1 MSVNQLKDHTEF
13 FKEVFKRTLSG
24 EVKSVEKNDFFDSLE
39 YPISEYD
46 FYDTFL
52 EVGTKMVDEH
62 NDFSFKLSVE
72 EDIAGEGGPAY
83 QYIVV
88 KVEILESNNIHVK
101 TGEIFY
107 FNMPVDFDSWVGVDC
122 SYMIQRCYQ
131 VYRAKVTRTE
141 FVSKEMLDKDNVTVV
156 L

>member
-1 MSVNQLKDHTEF
+1 MPINQPKDHTKF
-13 FKEVFKRTLSG
+13 FKDVFNRALSG
-24 EVKSVEKNDFFDSLE
+24 DVKLVEGNDFFDSLE
-39 YPISEYD
+39 YPISEHD

-101 TGEIFY
+101 SGEIFY

-122 SYMIQRCYQ
+122 SCMIQRCYQ
-131 VYRAKVTRTE
+131 VYRAKVTRTD
-141 FVSKEMLDKDNVTVV
+141 FVSKDMLNKDNVIAI